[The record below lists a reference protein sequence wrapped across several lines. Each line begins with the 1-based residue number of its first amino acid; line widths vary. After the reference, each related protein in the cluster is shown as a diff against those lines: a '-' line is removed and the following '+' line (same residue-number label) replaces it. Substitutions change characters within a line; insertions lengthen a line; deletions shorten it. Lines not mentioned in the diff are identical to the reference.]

1 MAWRCPV
8 TKLGK
13 ALVDYLRVRRA
24 LGFKLKRAGDLLPDF
39 VRFLDH
45 RGLAHVTTTAALA
58 WATLP
63 RGVDPN
69 WWSKRLVQVRGFAKY
84 LHTLDPR
91 NEIPSLGHLPHRQ
104 TRTTPYV
111 YSPGDVTALL
121 AATDTLRTPFRTAT
135 YKTLLGLIAV
145 TGLRVGEAI
154 ALDDGDVDCTRGVLV
169 IRKAKFGKSRE
180 VPLHASTV
188 RALACYR
195 QCRDWLVQRRR
206 TTSFFVASAGTRLF
220 YQNVHDTFLKLVY
233 AAGLGERRPRRP
245 TIQDLRHTFA
255 IRTVIDWHHAQVDVE
270 SRLPLL
276 STYLGHIGPSSTYWY
291 LTAVPELLEAATV
304 RLERH
309 AKAKS

>member
-1 MAWRCPV
+1 V

-24 LGFKLKRAGDLLPDF
+24 LGFKLKQAGELLPDF
-39 VRFLDH
+39 VRYLDD
-45 RGLAHVTTTAALA
+45 RGLGHVTTTAALA

-63 RGVDPN
+63 RDTEPN

-91 NEIPSLGHLPHRQ
+91 NEVPPMDHLPHRRI
-104 TRTTPYV
+104 RTTPYV
-111 YSPGDVTALL
+111 YSAGDVTALL
-121 AATDTLRTPFRTAT
+121 AATDTLRTAFRAAT

-169 IRKAKFGKSRE
+169 IRKSKFGKSRE
-180 VPLHASTV
+180 VPLHPSTV
-188 RALACYR
+188 QALACYR
-195 QCRDWLVQRRR
+195 RCRGWLVRRRR
-206 TTSFFVASAGTRLF
+206 TESFFVASVGTRLF

-245 TIQDLRHTFA
+245 TLQDLRHTFA
-255 IRTVIDWHHAQVDVE
+255 IQTVIGWHRDRVDVE